1 MKITKEQIKE
11 ILREELQLLDEKM
24 IKTSSGLKV
33 ELTRK
38 GGYELVRIYGRK
50 GYVEVYGRK
59 EIQTFVN
66 VLKKNFRIV

>member
-1 MKITKEQIKE
+1 MKITREQIKE
-11 ILREELQLLDEKM
+11 ILREELKTLNEKTL
-24 IKTSSGLKV
+24 KTSSGLKV

-59 EIQTFVN
+59 NIQQFVN

>member
-1 MKITKEQIKE
+1 MKITREKLKE
-11 ILREELQLLDEKM
+11 ILREELKTLNEKM

-33 ELTRK
+33 ELSTK
-38 GGYELVRIYGRK
+38 GGYELVRVYGRM

-59 EIQTFVN
+59 NIQQFVN

>member
-1 MKITKEQIKE
+1 MKITKEQLKEIIKE
-11 ILREELQLLDEKM
+11 ELLSLNEKM
-24 IKTSSGLKV
+24 VKTSSGLKV
-33 ELTRK
+33 ELTTK
-38 GGYELVRIYGRK
+38 GGYELIRIYGRR

>member
-1 MKITKEQIKE
+1 MKITRSQLKE
-11 ILREELQLLDEKM
+11 IIREELQLLDEKM

-33 ELTRK
+33 ELTTK